1 MYVAPLAI
9 ITHRTLFLVKLVLDV
24 RYPDDYPEV
33 LPELTI
39 NPSEGD
45 LEDEEVEHLLKE
57 LQTVVINDYMNAPE
71 SGSN

>member
-1 MYVAPLAI
+1 M
-9 ITHRTLFLVKLVLDV
+9 KLVLDV